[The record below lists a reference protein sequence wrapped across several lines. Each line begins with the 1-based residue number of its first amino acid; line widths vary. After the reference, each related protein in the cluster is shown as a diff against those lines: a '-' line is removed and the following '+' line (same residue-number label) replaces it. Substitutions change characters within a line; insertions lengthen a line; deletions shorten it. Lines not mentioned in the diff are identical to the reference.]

1 MLRSLFRIGRSHG
14 WKCPPANYGDLVV
27 PRGGIRLKPTTRGFG
42 RPFPGFPSPD
52 GRGAKSMK
60 NLSRSLTRS
69 RRSQAFMV
77 LSADSTDSPSELY
90 AKPQCRRAPSRIRDR
105 FRRRAAKKGLPRP
118 GRKTLLAL
126 RPMLYAFKASIER
139 VVNSG
144 RVACFST
151 VAGDSPARVLN
162 RRAIWLSA
170 SRTSSCRAAWI
181 CC

>member
-1 MLRSLFRIGRSHG
+1 
-14 WKCPPANYGDLVV
+14 
-27 PRGGIRLKPTTRGFG
+27 
-42 RPFPGFPSPD
+42 
-52 GRGAKSMK
+52 
-60 NLSRSLTRS
+60 
-69 RRSQAFMV
+69 MV
-77 LSADSTDSPSELY
+77 LSADSTDSPSALY
-90 AKPQCRRAPSRIRDR
+90 ASPSAACAMANSGSISTARR
-105 FRRRAAKKGLPRP
+105 KKGMLAAWPEE
-118 GRKTLLAL
+118 LLAL

-139 VVNSG
+139 VVISG